1 MVTLYLTFHWKSV
14 KRPFCPAGKMSCFYF
29 VLDHLHIPLYLFSS
43 WGKHTDVYQDLYFK
57 WLSYIQFPVYVYYV
71 TCYEFDNLMTNLPTH
86 LLHFGTYYPAWV
98 EKFCHKFS
106 EWCLNETIVPCSS
119 QRVNFTRK
127 NLDYLRKERYDPMM
141 DETLNKVR
149 IDLSVR

>member
-57 WLSYIQFPVYVYYV
+57 WPSYIQFPMYVYYV
-71 TCYEFDNLMTNLPTH
+71 TSYEFDNLMTNFLTH
-86 LLHFGTYYPAWV
+86 LLRFGTQYPAWV
-98 EKFCHKFS
+98 AKFCHKFS
-106 EWCLNETIVPCSS
+106 EWWLNLNESIVPSVQLPEGQLHAQES
-119 QRVNFTRK
+119 RLPPQGA
-127 NLDYLRKERYDPMM
+127 LRRHDGRNAQQG
-141 DETLNKVR
+141 THAR
-149 IDLSVR
+149 